1 MQQLGVRRLTP
12 SEAFEASQDY
22 HDGIPDWVSIKWLCQ
37 KLDVSDRTIVSYR
50 RLLFLNSSE
59 YQLITI
65 AKGVNWESRLD
76 SPPLCRR
83 QAEIIIH
90 VGNLFAAWKDKE
102 AVLRVMRSQY
112 PHPLDE

>member
-1 MQQLGVRRLTP
+1 MQQLGVRRLTL
-12 SEAFEASQDY
+12 SEAYQASQDY

-37 KLDVSDRTIVSYR
+37 KLNVSDRTIASYR

-59 YQLITI
+59 YQLLAI
-65 AKGVNWESRLD
+65 AKGVNWESQLD
-76 SPPLCRR
+76 PPPLTKR

-90 VGNLFAAWKDKE
+90 VGKLFAAWRDKQ
-102 AVLRVMRSQY
+102 AVLTVMRSHY